1 MLQYIKK
8 YIKGWLLGI
17 LLFFIFISFALWGI
31 GDIFRQNTSY
41 IVKVGK
47 MKVSRDE
54 FLIEYQFRMNEFNKN
69 KNGFKDVSKNE
80 RIRIA
85 NQALNNLTN
94 RYLFL
99 NMAENMDIK
108 ISKDVLKKQI
118 FNNEMFYKKDGK
130 QEFDK
135 NIYNNIVFQSFGSEE
150 RYLKYLESEMII
162 NILSSHFSFMNNYPI
177 NLSKKIY
184 DNINERKSFEIVSI
198 DKIFE
203 QKKIKKPDKKVI
215 EDFFK
220 KNEDLYFFNERR
232 SFTYIYLDTEILR
245 KEINI
250 DDKEIEEIY
259 NQRKEEFLIKEE
271 RDIQQIVFNNKNDAD
286 KAFEMLENGKSF
298 LEVGK
303 KITSQDLEIISLG
316 LLKKDQLLSGFAEDV
331 FSLENNQYTKPIK
344 TDLGW
349 HILKV
354 TKIIKEKVKPI
365 KLVKEEIKKELL
377 LDKSYD
383 EIDSIINE
391 LEDELSKGNSLED
404 IAKELNLKVYQK
416 KLMESKDFLNEK
428 NLPKIFSNKIFYKD
442 IFEKKINDDN
452 FIQELE
458 NSFFITRIDKI
469 VPKTQKNFEEAYND
483 VFKKWAKKEA
493 KKEVIK
499 KVGKFKKKVE
509 KNNFIKTS
517 DELQFNSRITDLVVK
532 DELIQQKLPKN
543 FVEKLFNAKKG
554 KILELDSDLIYYF
567 VKVTSDKKNV
577 FKENDYN
584 NLKKNI
590 EQEFSIDNLEQLLY
604 VMKKKF
610 PIKVN
615 VKLFNSFVE
624 TVE

>member
-1 MLQYIKK
+1 M
-8 YIKGWLLGI
+8 
-17 LLFFIFISFALWGI
+17 
-31 GDIFRQNTSY
+31 
-41 IVKVGK
+41 
-47 MKVSRDE
+47 
-54 FLIEYQFRMNEFNKN
+54 
-69 KNGFKDVSKNE
+69 
-80 RIRIA
+80 
-85 NQALNNLTN
+85 
-94 RYLFL
+94 
-99 NMAENMDIK
+99 
-108 ISKDVLKKQI
+108 
-118 FNNEMFYKKDGK
+118 
-130 QEFDK
+130 
-135 NIYNNIVFQSFGSEE
+135 
-150 RYLKYLESEMII
+150 
-162 NILSSHFSFMNNYPI
+162 
-177 NLSKKIY
+177 
-184 DNINERKSFEIVSI
+184 
-198 DKIFE
+198 
-203 QKKIKKPDKKVI
+203 
-215 EDFFK
+215 
-220 KNEDLYFFNERR
+220 
-232 SFTYIYLDTEILR
+232 
-245 KEINI
+245 
-250 DDKEIEEIY
+250 
-259 NQRKEEFLIKEE
+259 
-271 RDIQQIVFNNKNDAD
+271 
-286 KAFEMLENGKSF
+286 
-298 LEVGK
+298 
-303 KITSQDLEIISLG
+303 
-316 LLKKDQLLSGFAEDV
+316 
-331 FSLENNQYTKPIK
+331 
-344 TDLGW
+344 
-349 HILKV
+349 KV

-499 KVGKFKKKVE
+499 KVGKFKEKVE